1 MHVYIYIRVTPCLLL
16 TYMYT
21 HSDPVE
27 REREGKGTLRYGE
40 DDEDERTEAPVR
52 DGVHGQLRHGA
63 GDSRHHRRHHVGAL
77 PRPRPMLSRHFPHRP
92 PTSAN
97 WGRDNGDDA
106 TNWETFRCVWKEGPA
121 DSTYDTLHF
130 PSGRT
135 TKFFYAYYVLRTI
148 TSMVS
153 EGSSQ
158 CLALAYV
165 ADNIAEARRATAFG
179 ILSGLGSAAFVC
191 GTLTAHFLSTAQTF
205 QVAAF
210 MSMAATV
217 YMRIF
222 LKDSPQENSDDLA
235 QPILKTEENSSLN
248 EGEPSSSVQAFKK
261 FPSVG
266 DIICLLKSRVTFSQV
281 AIVVLFNS
289 LAEGGLQSSTMYFF
303 KAEFHYNKDQFADL
317 MLIGGVAG
325 TVSQLLFMPMLAPIV
340 GEEKLL
346 SLGLLVGASSMLL
359 NSIAWSSWVP
369 YALGVFSI
377 FAVLTNPCLRSIVS
391 KQVGPNEQGMA
402 HGCISAISSFSNI
415 LSPFIFSPLTAL
427 FLSQGAPFHF
437 PGFSLMCAGL
447 ATMMAFIV
455 SLMIRAAP
463 PVPSNAGSDS
473 ECREA

>member
-1 MHVYIYIRVTPCLLL
+1 MEKMMKMSGLKHLFVTVFMASFGMVLVIPGITDVTMSALCPGQDRCSLAIFLTGLQQVLIGGGTMVMMPLIGKLSDVYGRKALL
-16 TYMYT
+16 TVPM
-21 HSDPVE
+21 
-27 REREGKGTLRYGE
+27 TLCI
-40 DDEDERTEAPVR
+40 
-52 DGVHGQLRHGA
+52 
-63 GDSRHHRRHHVGAL
+63 
-77 PRPRPMLSRHFPHRP
+77 FPLVVLAY
-92 PTSAN
+92 S
-97 WGRDNGDDA
+97 
-106 TNWETFRCVWKEGPA
+106 
-121 DSTYDTLHF
+121 
-130 PSGRT
+130 RT